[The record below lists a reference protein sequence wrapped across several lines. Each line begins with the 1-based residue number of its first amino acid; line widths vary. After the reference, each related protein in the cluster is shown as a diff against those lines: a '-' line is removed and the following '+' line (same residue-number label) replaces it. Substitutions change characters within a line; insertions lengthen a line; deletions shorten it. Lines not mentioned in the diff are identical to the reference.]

1 MTTLPSREET
11 KAIVETL
18 RRAGLITIIRD
29 ARQSSTLQ
37 KLSYGKRKLSA
48 SRCGPNSDAEGG
60 EEPAPSVQAR
70 GRFSGPNH
78 QYIIHAKDLK

>member
-29 ARQSSTLQ
+29 ARCTATLQ
-37 KLSYGKRKLSA
+37 KLSTGKRLSA
-48 SRCGPNSDAEGG
+48 SRCGPNSDAGG
-60 EEPAPSVQAR
+60 GVEPAPSVQTR

-78 QYIIHAKDLK
+78 QYITYAKDLK